1 MADFDTTEIEVIETF
16 LSQFGASWENVAK
29 AGLWDGRRILKDA
42 LIAEI
47 DALPSISDRYYW
59 GRMIPMPALRD
70 SEKEGL
76 KNGVRI
82 HKFERT
88 PNGVSVGIGFA
99 DYNVNGDANTM
110 IARSLERG
118 TSVNRPSKFV
128 KRAFNKSNQKRIKRV
143 VDKIYSI
150 KLKDD

>member
-1 MADFDTTEIEVIETF
+1 MAKLDTTEIDAINDF
-16 LSQFGASWENVAK
+16 LSQFGTSWTNVAK
-29 AGLWDGRRILKDA
+29 AGLFEGARVFKDA

-47 DALPSISDRYYW
+47 DELPSISDRYYW

-82 HKFERT
+82 HKFEQT
-88 PNGVSVGIGFA
+88 PNGVSVGISFA
-99 DYNVNGDANTM
+99 GYNANGDANIM

-150 KLKDD
+150 KLKD